1 MIFEG
6 GGIGDWRGLGYD
18 KGGLGGLTSP
28 FTVLSYLGSP
38 SMMATS
44 GNGRETAL
52 GVGAILLDLHIFG
65 RDIKTQKSRGVPQV
79 AKSVYSTKLKHT
91 HTHKKKH
98 SIYNPSTDGLSLSGM
113 CGKPWSPSYIF
124 CYGPSS
130 NAYQ

>member
-44 GNGRETAL
+44 GNGREMAL
-52 GVGAILLDLHIFG
+52 GVGVILLDLHIFD

-79 AKSVYSTKLKHT
+79 SKSVYSTKLKHT
-91 HTHKKKH
+91 HTHTKN
-98 SIYNPSTDGLSLSGM
+98 IPYIIPALMDSLSQECVENHGAHPTSSVM
-113 CGKPWSPSYIF
+113 DHP
-124 CYGPSS
+124 S